1 MYHSV
6 MNDRAEPSAGKA
18 PDTTIFSLLHAAHA
32 LEDRVEAALQNAGLS
47 TPKFSVLSALV
58 AAGEPL
64 SLSELA
70 SRLSCVRSN
79 MTQLVDRLESE
90 ELVRRVDDPKDRR
103 IVKASI
109 TDAGRERQEA
119 GAERI
124 EQLHQDFA
132 ASVKEE
138 DRAALGRL
146 LTVLE

>member
-1 MYHSV
+1 
-6 MNDRAEPSAGKA
+6 MNDRPEPSAGKA

-32 LEDRVEAALQNAGLS
+32 LEDRVETALQNAGLS

-109 TDAGRERQEA
+109 TDAGREKQEA
-119 GAERI
+119 GAEQI

-146 LTVLE
+146 LTVLG

>member
-146 LTVLE
+146 LTVFE

>member
-18 PDTTIFSLLHAAHA
+18 PDTTIFLLLHAAHA

-109 TDAGRERQEA
+109 TEAGRERQEA

-132 ASVKEE
+132 ASVKAE

>member
-1 MYHSV
+1 

-132 ASVKEE
+132 ASVKAE

>member
-1 MYHSV
+1 

-132 ASVKEE
+132 ASVKAE

-146 LTVLE
+146 LTVFE

>member
-1 MYHSV
+1 

-109 TDAGRERQEA
+109 TEAGRERQEA

-132 ASVKEE
+132 ASVKAE

>member
-109 TDAGRERQEA
+109 TEAGRERQEA

-132 ASVKEE
+132 ASVKAE

>member
-32 LEDRVEAALQNAGLS
+32 LEDRLEAALQNAGLS

-132 ASVKEE
+132 ASVKAE

>member
-1 MYHSV
+1 MYHSA
-6 MNDRAEPSAGKA
+6 MNDRAGKA

-32 LEDRVEAALQNAGLS
+32 LEDRVETALQNAGLS
-47 TPKFSVLSALV
+47 TPKYSVLSALV

-70 SRLSCVRSN
+70 NRLSCVRSN

-146 LTVLE
+146 LTVFE

>member
-1 MYHSV
+1 

-132 ASVKEE
+132 ASVKAE
-138 DRAALGRL
+138 DREALGRL

>member
-109 TDAGRERQEA
+109 TEAGRERQEA

-146 LTVLE
+146 LTVFE